1 MSYLGGKLKYGL
13 EALKSFK
20 MSMGELSDDDPDV
33 QHAFKLIVRKFERK
47 HIDKK
52 PTKKQLEGMMKR
64 AINKAYS
71 IKYKASKGGAVKIKH
86 SPLPKN
92 LEKIPYFQRFPET
105 FSLSQT
111 KLLPHIASAH
121 RQAYATEPY
130 YPTGETSHEREL
142 RRLLTKLPQVGEST
156 TDRRIRELR
165 EIIEDKQRGTTEQEN
180 RDITAFIGDIEG
192 RRVQYPRGF
201 RRNDLTGE
209 IFHNQRRFL
218 GDPEEEGED
227 VGDIMMAAQRG
238 RRMMAAQRG
247 RLSRQSSRSVSRVRR
262 APSILSEGEY
272 RPLSRGMSSRSVSED
287 ARMRTPSRST
297 STSTRG
303 EYYSPIDALFNRSG
317 DDFTTSGETISPL
330 SSFPSTSTDLTYR
343 TNKQY
348 PRSRSS
354 STHMSFSQA
363 RGRSRTRRLPL
374 NVSGIMSVENLRIP
388 AHIPSPRVVRV
399 PSRRLKK

>member
-20 MSMGELSDDDPDV
+20 MSMGELSNDDPDV

-71 IKYKASKGGAVKIKH
+71 IKYKASRGGAIKIKH
-86 SPLPKN
+86 SSLPDN
-92 LEKIPYFQRFPET
+92 LAPIPYFQRFPET

-111 KLLPHIASAH
+111 KLLPHIASSQ

-142 RRLLTKLPQVGEST
+142 RRLLTHLPQVGEST

-165 EIIEDKQRGTTEQEN
+165 EIIEDKERGATEQED

-192 RRVQYPRGF
+192 RYVRNPRGF

-209 IFHNQRRFL
+209 LFHNQQRL
-218 GDPEEEGED
+218 GREPGEEGED
-227 VGDIMMAAQRG
+227 IGDIMMAAQRG
-238 RRMMAAQRG
+238 R
-247 RLSRQSSRSVSRVRR
+247 RSVSRVRR

-272 RPLSRGMSSRSVSED
+272 RSPSRSSSEVSRVGRAPSIYSEEEYRSLPRGFLKGD
-287 ARMRTPSRST
+287 YSPSISRSPSTPRSRST
-297 STSTRG
+297 S
-303 EYYSPIDALFNRSG
+303 
-317 DDFTTSGETISPL
+317 
-330 SSFPSTSTDLTYR
+330 
-343 TNKQY
+343 
-348 PRSRSS
+348 SRL
-354 STHMSFSQA
+354 SFSRA
-363 RGRSRTRRLPL
+363 RGRSRTRRSPL
-374 NVSGIMSVENLRIP
+374 DVSNIMRIENLPIP
-388 AHIPSPRVVRV
+388 AHIPRPRVVNV
-399 PSRRLKK
+399 PIRRSSRIAARMAKGK

>member
-71 IKYKASKGGAVKIKH
+71 IKYKASKGGAIKIKH

-111 KLLPHIASAH
+111 KLLPHIASAQ

-165 EIIEDKQRGTTEQEN
+165 QIIEDKQRGATEQEN

-192 RRVQYPRGF
+192 RSVRNPQGF

-209 IFHNQRRFL
+209 LFHNQHRLL
-218 GDPEEEGED
+218 GSPKLTEEGED
-227 VGDIMMAAQRG
+227 VGEIMMKARAA
-238 RRMMAAQRG
+238 RR
-247 RLSRQSSRSVSRVRR
+247 SRQSSRSVSRVRR
-262 APSILSEGEY
+262 APSIASELSESEGEY
-272 RPLSRGMSSRSVSED
+272 RTPSTSRSVS
-287 ARMRTPSRST
+287 RVSRLS
-297 STSTRG
+297 SSRG
-303 EYYSPIDALFNRSG
+303 DYYSPISALFNKSG
-317 DDFTTSGETISPL
+317 EDFSTSGETI

-343 TNKQY
+343 TNKRY

-363 RGRSRTRRLPL
+363 RGRSRTRRSPL

-388 AHIPSPRVVRV
+388 EHIPSPRVVRV

>member
-71 IKYKASKGGAVKIKH
+71 IKYKASKGGAIKIKH
-86 SPLPKN
+86 SPLPAN
-92 LEKIPYFQRFPET
+92 LEPIPYFQRFPET

-111 KLLPHIASAH
+111 KLLPHIASAQ

-130 YPTGETSHEREL
+130 YPAGETSHEREL

-165 EIIEDKQRGTTEQEN
+165 EIIEDKERGATEQEN

-192 RRVQYPRGF
+192 RRVRNPQGF
-201 RRNDLTGE
+201 RRDDLTGE
-209 IFHNQRRFL
+209 LFHNQYRL
-218 GDPEEEGED
+218 GGEPEEEGED
-227 VGDIMMAAQRG
+227 VGERMMAAQRG
-238 RRMMAAQRG
+238 RRFNERRAPYRPLRQASTSSS
-247 RLSRQSSRSVSRVRR
+247 SRQSSRSVSRVGRAPSIRSEGELSEGEYYRTPSSSRSVSRVRR
-262 APSILSEGEY
+262 APSIRSEGELSEGEY
-272 RPLSRGMSSRSVSED
+272 
-287 ARMRTPSRST
+287 
-297 STSTRG
+297 
-303 EYYSPIDALFNRSG
+303 
-317 DDFTTSGETISPL
+317 
-330 SSFPSTSTDLTYR
+330 
-343 TNKQY
+343 Y

-363 RGRSRTRRLPL
+363 RGRSRTRRSPL
-374 NVSGIMSVENLRIP
+374 NVSSIMSVENLQIP

-399 PSRRLKK
+399 PSRKLKK

>member
-47 HIDKK
+47 YIDKK

-71 IKYKASKGGAVKIKH
+71 IKYKASKGGAIKIKH

-92 LEKIPYFQRFPET
+92 LEKIPYFQKFPET

-111 KLLPHIASAH
+111 KLLPHIASAQ

-142 RRLLTKLPQVGEST
+142 KRLLTKLPQVGEST

-165 EIIEDKQRGTTEQEN
+165 QIIENKQRGATAQEN

-192 RRVQYPRGF
+192 RRVHNPQGF

-209 IFHNQRRFL
+209 LFHNQHRL
-218 GDPEEEGED
+218 GGEPKEEGED
-227 VGDIMMAAQRG
+227 VGE
-238 RRMMAAQRG
+238 RMMAARHG
-247 RLSRQSSRSVSRVRR
+247 RPFDERRAQYRPLRQASTSSSSRQSSRSVSRVGR
-262 APSILSEGEY
+262 APSIRSEGE
-272 RPLSRGMSSRSVSED
+272 LSE
-287 ARMRTPSRST
+287 
-297 STSTRG
+297 G
-303 EYYSPIDALFNRSG
+303 EYYSPISALFNRSG
-317 DDFTTSGETISPL
+317 DDFTTSGETISSL

-343 TNKQY
+343 TNKRY

-354 STHMSFSQA
+354 STNVSFSQA
-363 RGRSRTRRLPL
+363 RGRSRTRRSPL
-374 NVSGIMSVENLRIP
+374 NVSSIMSVENLRIP

>member
-111 KLLPHIASAH
+111 KLLPHIASAQ

-165 EIIEDKQRGTTEQEN
+165 QIIEDKQRGATAQEN

-192 RRVQYPRGF
+192 RRVPNPQGF
-201 RRNDLTGE
+201 RRDDLTGE
-209 IFHNQRRFL
+209 LFHNQQRL
-218 GDPEEEGED
+218 GFNLEDGEGED
-227 VGDIMMAAQRG
+227 VGE
-238 RRMMAAQRG
+238 RMMAARRG
-247 RLSRQSSRSVSRVRR
+247 RPFDERRAQYRPLRQASTSSSSRQSSRSVSRVGR
-262 APSILSEGEY
+262 APSIRSEGELSEGEY
-272 RPLSRGMSSRSVSED
+272 YRTPSSSRSVSRVGR
-287 ARMRTPSRST
+287 APSIRSEGEL
-297 STSTRG
+297 SEG
-303 EYYSPIDALFNRSG
+303 EY
-317 DDFTTSGETISPL
+317 
-330 SSFPSTSTDLTYR
+330 
-343 TNKQY
+343 Y

-354 STHMSFSQA
+354 STNMSFAQA
-363 RGRSRTRRLPL
+363 RGRSRTRRSPL

-388 AHIPSPRVVRV
+388 EHIPSPRVVRV